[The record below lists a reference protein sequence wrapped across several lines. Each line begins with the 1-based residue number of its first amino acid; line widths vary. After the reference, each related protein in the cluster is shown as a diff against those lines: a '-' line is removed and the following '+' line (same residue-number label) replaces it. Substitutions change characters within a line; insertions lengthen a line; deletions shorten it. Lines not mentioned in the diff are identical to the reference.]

1 MNKIYLILAVCF
13 VLISCDDR
21 AVVVQDSAGKLND
34 ILVIIENDDWNGA
47 LGDTIRKEFARP
59 LDGIVREEPM
69 FTLNHVKPAAFK
81 GMLRKSRNYLFVQK
95 ADSSGV
101 RIKKDLFANPQIGI
115 IVRGKNNKEIS
126 NVITENADDM
136 VSIFNKGEIERKQFL
151 MDKVA
156 LNTDRLKERFG
167 FDIIIPRA
175 YRYATYNG
183 EIDNNFFWL
192 RRPIKEGTMDLMFY
206 EVDRNRIK
214 RSDSTVLDIVKVRDS
229 IGAIKILTDGGP
241 FQTEPA
247 YSPFLNESQIDG
259 RFAFETKGTWEIK
272 DMFAA
277 GPFVNYAIYNK
288 EKDNWMIIEGYV
300 SAPSSAQRNYLF
312 EIEAILK
319 SLKFIEPSEP
329 EIEN

>member
-1 MNKIYLILAVCF
+1 MNKIYVILAVCLAF
-13 VLISCDDR
+13 ISCDDK
-21 AVVVQDSAGKLND
+21 AIVVQDSSGRLND
-34 ILVIIENDDWNGA
+34 ILIVIENSDWDGA
-47 LGDTIRKEFARP
+47 LGDSIRKEFARP

-69 FTLNHVKPAAFK
+69 FTLNHVKPSAFK
-81 GMLRKSRNYLFVQK
+81 GMLKKSRNYLLVK
-95 ADSSGV
+95 RSDSSGV
-101 RIKKDLFANPQIGI
+101 SIKKDVYANPQLGI
-115 IVRGKNNKEIS
+115 IVRGKDKKELARVIS
-126 NVITENADDM
+126 ENADNM
-136 VSIFNKGEIERKQFL
+136 IAVFNQGEVERKQYL

-175 YRYATYNG
+175 YRFATYNG

-192 RRPIKEGTMDLMFY
+192 RRDIKEGTMDLMIY

-247 YSPFLNESQIDG
+247 FSPFLNESQIDG
-259 RFAFETKGTWEIK
+259 NFAFETKGTWEIK
-272 DMFAA
+272 DMFVA

-288 EKDNWMIIEGYV
+288 QKDNWLIIEGYV

-319 SLKFIEPSEP
+319 SVRFVEPDKE
-329 EIEN
+329 E

>member
-1 MNKIYLILAVCF
+1 MNKIYLILVLFIA
-13 VLISCDDR
+13 LISCDDK
-21 AVVVQDSAGKLND
+21 AIVVQDSSGRLND
-34 ILVIIENDDWNGA
+34 ILIVIENEDWDGA
-47 LGDTIRKEFARP
+47 LGDSIRKEFARP

-69 FTLNHVKPAAFK
+69 FTLNHVKPSAFNGRLK
-81 GMLRKSRNYLFVQK
+81 KSRNYLFLK
-95 ADSSGV
+95 KSDSSGV
-101 RIKKDLFANPQIGI
+101 TVKKDLYANPQLGI
-115 IVRGKNNKEIS
+115 IVRGKDKKELAEVIS
-126 NVITENADDM
+126 ENADNM
-136 VSIFNKGEIERKQFL
+136 IAIFNQGEVERKQYL

-167 FDIIIPRA
+167 FDIVIPRA
-175 YRYATYNG
+175 YRFATYNG

-192 RRPIKEGTMDLMFY
+192 RRDIKEGTMDLMIY

-247 YSPFLNESQIDG
+247 FSPFLNESQIDG
-259 RFAFETKGTWEIK
+259 NFAFETKGTWEIK
-272 DMFAA
+272 DMFVA

-288 EKDNWMIIEGYV
+288 QKDNWLIIEGYV

-312 EIEAILK
+312 EIESILK
-319 SLKFIEPSEP
+319 SVRFIEPDKEK
-329 EIEN
+329 

>member
-1 MNKIYLILAVCF
+1 MNKYYVILALCIAF
-13 VLISCDDR
+13 ISCDDK
-21 AVVVQDSAGKLND
+21 AIVSQDSSGRLND
-34 ILVIIENDDWNGA
+34 ILVVIENEDWDGS

-69 FTLNHVKPAAFK
+69 FTLNHVKPSAFK
-81 GMLRKSRNYLFVQK
+81 GRLKKSRNYIFLK
-95 ADSSGV
+95 KSDSSGV
-101 RIKKDLFANPQIGI
+101 SIKKDLYANPQLGI
-115 IVRGKNNKEIS
+115 IVRGKNKKELATVIS
-126 NVITENADDM
+126 ENADDM
-136 VSIFNKGEIERKQFL
+136 IAIFNQGEVERKQYL

-156 LNTDRLKERFG
+156 LNTDRLRERFG

-175 YRYATYNG
+175 YRFATYNG

-192 RRPIKEGTMDLMFY
+192 RRDIKEGTMDLMIY

-247 YSPFLNESQIDG
+247 FSPYLNESQIDG
-259 RFAFETKGTWEIK
+259 NFAFETKGTWEIK
-272 DMFAA
+272 DMFVA

-288 EKDNWMIIEGYV
+288 QKDNWLIIEGYV
-300 SAPSSAQRNYLF
+300 SAPSSAQRSYLF

-319 SLKFIEPSEP
+319 SLRFIEPNKKE
-329 EIEN
+329 

>member
-1 MNKIYLILAVCF
+1 MNKIYLILALCIA
-13 VLISCDDR
+13 LISCDDK
-21 AVVVQDSAGKLND
+21 AIVVQDSSGRLND
-34 ILVIIENDDWNGA
+34 ILIVIENDDWDGA
-47 LGDTIRKEFARP
+47 LGDSIRKEFARP

-69 FTLNHVKPAAFK
+69 FTLNHVKPSAFK
-81 GMLRKSRNYLFVQK
+81 GRLKKSRNYVFLK
-95 ADSSGV
+95 KSDSAGV
-101 RIKKDLFANPQIGI
+101 TIKKDLYANPQLGI
-115 IVRGKNNKEIS
+115 IVRGKNRKELARVIS
-126 NVITENADDM
+126 ENADNM
-136 VSIFNKGEIERKQFL
+136 IAIFNQGEVERKQYL

-156 LNTDRLKERFG
+156 LNTDRLKDRFG
-167 FDIIIPRA
+167 FDIVIPRA
-175 YRYATYNG
+175 YRFATYNG

-192 RRPIKEGTMDLMFY
+192 RRDIKEGTMDLMIY

-247 YSPFLNESQIDG
+247 FSPFLNESQIDG
-259 RFAFETKGTWEIK
+259 NFAFETKGTWEIK
-272 DMFAA
+272 DMFVA

-288 EKDNWMIIEGYV
+288 QKDNWLIIEGYV

-319 SLKFIEPSEP
+319 SVRFIEPEK
-329 EIEN
+329 EE

>member
-1 MNKIYLILAVCF
+1 MNKIYVILAVCLAF
-13 VLISCDDR
+13 ISCDDK
-21 AVVVQDSAGKLND
+21 AIVVQDSSGRLND
-34 ILVIIENDDWNGA
+34 ILIVIENSDWDGA
-47 LGDTIRKEFARP
+47 LGDSIRKEFARP

-69 FTLNHVKPAAFK
+69 FTLNHVKPSAFK
-81 GMLRKSRNYLFVQK
+81 GMLKKSRNYLLVK
-95 ADSSGV
+95 RSDSSGV
-101 RIKKDLFANPQIGI
+101 SIKKDVYANPQLGI
-115 IVRGKNNKEIS
+115 IVRGKDKKELARVIS
-126 NVITENADDM
+126 ENADNM
-136 VSIFNKGEIERKQFL
+136 IAVYNQGEVERKQYL

-175 YRYATYNG
+175 YRFATYNG

-192 RRPIKEGTMDLMFY
+192 RRDIKEGTMDLMIY

-247 YSPFLNESQIDG
+247 FSPFLNESQIDG
-259 RFAFETKGTWEIK
+259 NFAFETKGTWEIK
-272 DMFAA
+272 DMFVA

-288 EKDNWMIIEGYV
+288 QKDNWLIIEGYV

-319 SLKFIEPSEP
+319 SVRFVEADKEE
-329 EIEN
+329 